1 MLAPL
6 LLSLICLVLLGL
18 SIHLFFRGVRQT
30 GIERVMD
37 RLAQGQPQLELQKT
51 RWSGLDRA
59 FLRAG
64 MGRPTERMGLW
75 LLLWIERVPLVRVG
89 AFPQPA
95 VVAAAAIPPPVP
107 VSAAPAGVAPTA
119 VNAGE

>member
-75 LLLWIERVPLVRVG
+75 LLLWSLSILIGFAVAGWWGCWLCYCCRRWHCDCTSPG
-89 AFPQPA
+89 AINA
-95 VVAAAAIPPPVP
+95 VY
-107 VSAAPAGVAPTA
+107 G
-119 VNAGE
+119 G